1 MKNLNKLNRSISI
14 KYLEAGILAASM
26 LFAAEKILAQPAD
39 TSLKK
44 TETQLY
50 SDQPNIIVI
59 LADDLGYGDL
69 GGYFGGQAKTPHLN
83 RLAREGMLFTDFHS
97 NGPMCSPTRA
107 ALLTGRY
114 QQRLG
119 IERALPTD
127 WNDKG
132 IGDNKNSKEITLAEY
147 LRGKGYKT
155 GIFGKWHLGKHSI
168 ANPVFH
174 GFDEFRGLTC
184 GCGDYFS
191 KIDRN
196 GFKDWWHNDTLS
208 FQEGY
213 ATKVITDN
221 SVRFIKKHTKEPY
234 FLYVAYNAIHFP
246 WQTAEDYKLE
256 VRREGENFTRIYP
269 GLQSKLG
276 PHKPE
281 DVPSV
286 LVKMIEELDMEIGH
300 IVETLREVGADKNTF
315 VFFTSDNG
323 GYLNYSN
330 DIWPEVGS
338 NGVLKGQ
345 KGQVYE
351 GGHRVPAIA
360 WWPGKIAPHS
370 VCDKTTLTFDLLPT
384 FLDLLGIPFPSK
396 DSRNAIDGVSL
407 VPLLFENKP
416 IARRSL
422 FWRMENQKAVRQGD
436 WKLIFL
442 NQDAAPELYNL
453 RKDIGETNN
462 MASRYPEKVL
472 QLKSKLEAWETDVD
486 NE

>member
-1 MKNLNKLNRSISI
+1 MINSNKMNRSISI
-14 KYLEAGILAASM
+14 KYLGAGILAATV
-26 LFAAEKILAQPAD
+26 LFAAEKNLAQPAD
-39 TSLKK
+39 FSFGKA
-44 TETQLY
+44 ETQMN
-50 SDQPNIIVI
+50 SVQPNIIII

-69 GGYFGGQAKTPHLN
+69 GGYFGGQAKTPQIN

-132 IGDNKNSKEITLAEY
+132 IGDKENSNEITMAEY
-147 LRGKGYKT
+147 LRDKGYKT
-155 GIFGKWHLGKHSI
+155 AVFGKWHLGKHSA
-168 ANPVFH
+168 ANPVLH

-191 KIDRN
+191 KTDRN

-213 ATKVITDN
+213 ATEVITDN
-221 SVRFIKKHTKEPY
+221 SIHFIKKYKEEPY

-246 WQTAEDYKLE
+246 WQTSEDYNLE
-256 VRREGENFTRIYP
+256 VRREGEDFSCIYP
-269 GLQSKLG
+269 GPQSKLG

-281 DVPSV
+281 EVPSA
-286 LVKMIEELDMEIGH
+286 LVQMIEELDSGIGR
-300 IVETLREVGADKNTF
+300 IIKTLKEEGMDKNTF

-323 GYLNYSN
+323 GYVDYNN
-330 DIWPEVGS
+330 DLWPEVGS
-338 NGVLKGQ
+338 NGMLKGQ
-345 KGQVYE
+345 KGEVYE

-360 WWPGKIAPHS
+360 WWPGKIAPRS
-370 VCDKTTLTFDLLPT
+370 VCDKTAMTFDFLPT
-384 FLDLLGIPFPSK
+384 FLDLLEIPFPSK
-396 DSRNAIDGVSL
+396 DSPNAMDGVSL
-407 VPLLFENKP
+407 VPLLLENKP
-416 IARRSL
+416 IQPRTL
-422 FWRMENQKAVRQGD
+422 FWKMEDQKAVRQGD
-436 WKLIFL
+436 WKLIFF
-442 NQDAAPELYNL
+442 NQDADPELYNL

-462 MASRYPEKVL
+462 LASRYPEKVTR
-472 QLKSKLEAWETDVD
+472 LKSELKAWEKDVD
-486 NE
+486 NK